1 MIRKILSS
9 ILLLCAL
16 PAAWGQDSFRA
27 AVAVED
33 GFIAVGERLARLDAA
48 GNIVRTFPLQAP
60 LTALALWN
68 DTLAALDTTGSA
80 FLTIS
85 PSGELLSREETPA
98 KGRLCALAADGAV
111 LWAVTDAGEIL
122 HTRDGRQWTVLDFNA
137 LYKGFYPEMAFCA
150 VAAGGGSVMVSGVG
164 KNNTPAAFVSA
175 GGTVWSERSLD
186 YSEGGALRMLEAV
199 PVSLSYDA
207 LRDRFYLLC
216 TEGVQ
221 LTLPSCSHCN
231 SLSRYPVAAL
241 YARVPL
247 GFDTLLLGS
256 DGWRLLEKP

>member
-1 MIRKILSS
+1 
-9 ILLLCAL
+9 
-16 PAAWGQDSFRA
+16 
-27 AVAVED
+27 
-33 GFIAVGERLARLDAA
+33 
-48 GNIVRTFPLQAP
+48 
-60 LTALALWN
+60 
-68 DTLAALDTTGSA
+68 
-80 FLTIS
+80 
-85 PSGELLSREETPA
+85 
-98 KGRLCALAADGAV
+98 
-111 LWAVTDAGEIL
+111 
-122 HTRDGRQWTVLDFNA
+122 
-137 LYKGFYPEMAFCA
+137 
-150 VAAGGGSVMVSGVG
+150 MVSGVG

-186 YSEGGALRMLEAV
+186 YSEGGAQRMLEAV
-199 PVSLSYDA
+199 PMSLSYDA

-247 GFDTLLLGS
+247 GFDSLLLGS